1 MAARQSEDERILARN
16 DHFIYWLIILLLIFA
31 IIGSNVYFIGKFKKL
46 NTDLAYAREALNN
59 RTFDLDEIITVLNST
74 QADINFYSEIY
85 ERNKEEIDVLQTGKA
100 FIYDKERGLYAR
112 YCVKLV
118 EGVPESGLLVINA
131 SGSYAGEDWP
141 EMLVNVDYRLI
152 TKITVNSSNYTRY
165 SIPANLSKG
174 VHNIDL
180 LFINDYYKEEKKNGK
195 PVIED
200 RNLFINSIIIANKSI
215 SYAESTTDA
224 GRGRQ
229 AFDCV
234 GTQKAR
240 NGLFGAGAMRF
251 SVLVE

>member
-1 MAARQSEDERILARN
+1 MGARNAEDERILARN

-31 IIGSNVYFIGKFKKL
+31 VIGSNVYFISKFKNL
-46 NTDLAYAREALNN
+46 NTDLDHARNALNN
-59 RTFDLDEIITVLNST
+59 KTFELNEVITVLNST
-74 QADINFYSEIY
+74 QADIDFYGEIY
-85 ERNKEEIDVLQTGKA
+85 ERNKEEIGVLQTGKA
-100 FIYDKERGLYAR
+100 FIYDKDRGLYAR

-118 EGVPESGLLVINA
+118 EDVPESNFLVINA

-141 EMLVNVDYRLI
+141 QMLVNVDYRLI
-152 TKITVNSSNYTRY
+152 TKITVSSANYTLY

-180 LFINDYYKEEKKNGK
+180 LFINDYYKEESVNGK
-195 PVIED
+195 QTIFD
-200 RNLFINSIIIANKSI
+200 RNLFISNIIIGNKSI

-224 GRGRQ
+224 GRNRQ

-234 GTQKAR
+234 STQKGK
-240 NGLFGAGAMRF
+240 NVLFGAGAMRF